1 VVAVCHAVFIDQDGV
16 ILRARSD
23 GAEGCEEPQFLPG
36 ALDALAQLVASE
48 LCVVVMVGQPHTDRR
63 AVSAQMAERAR
74 RYIVEAIGGREGP
87 IDYVYWDAD
96 CAGERVACR
105 EPGAE
110 QLRSAAREL
119 GVDLSQ
125 SYLIGDAASDVEAGR
140 RAGCRDRYLV
150 LTGRGRRELARC
162 WLRGERDFHV
172 AFDLKAAAGAI
183 LLQEQSAARQP
194 ATALLR
200 GMASR

>member
-1 VVAVCHAVFIDQDGV
+1 MYHAVFIDQDGV
-16 ILRARSD
+16 ILGARSD
-23 GAEGCEEPQFLPG
+23 GAEGCEAPQFLPG

-63 AVSAQMAERAR
+63 TVPAQMAERAH
-74 RYIVEAIGGREGP
+74 RYIVEAIGGGEEGRV
-87 IDYVYWDAD
+87 DYVYWDAD

-110 QLRSAAREL
+110 LLRSAAREL

-125 SYLIGDAASDVEAGR
+125 SYLIGDAALDVRVGR
-140 RAGCRDRYLV
+140 LAGCRDRYLV
-150 LTGRGRRELARC
+150 LTGRGRQELARC
-162 WLRGERDFHV
+162 WLRGERGFHV
-172 AFDLKAAAGAI
+172 AFDLKAAADAI
-183 LLQEQSAARQP
+183 LLQEQSAVRQP
-194 ATALLR
+194 VTALLR